1 MKLKEPNP
9 LNFYGLR
16 QLESLPPHFEVIVVP
31 MTYNLKESLVNWVLS
46 NLKGRFYVG
55 KSVEISNRVATQ
67 SLDTV
72 LKIGFE
78 DPKEASYFML
88 ACPHLKYN

>member
-1 MKLKEPNP
+1 MIKSKPNP

-16 QLESLPPHFEVIVVP
+16 QLEVLPPHFEVVNSAFMYNIQESVVRWI
-31 MTYNLKESLVNWVLS
+31 ED

-55 KSVEISNRVATQ
+55 KGVDLREDNN
-67 SLDTV
+67 LDYC

-88 ACPHLKYN
+88 ACPHLKYR